1 MTAEKP
7 GRPLGLSIAIIAST
21 MLFSLLPLAQALF
34 YLSFKI
40 RFQNIEFLEGGG
52 AVGGSIEGI
61 SDLHLALQF
70 VIGIGFLVLAFFAWR
85 GKPAFMRLLFVG
97 AVLVLAAATIIS
109 TLLSFRSPVT
119 VEQLFDPVA
128 ALSDTLVRARLIFT
142 LLITLYV
149 VWYVNRGPA
158 RAFYRGYYLNEPEE
172 GEHR

>member
-1 MTAEKP
+1 MTTQKP

-34 YLSFKI
+34 YLSFKL

-52 AVGGSIEGI
+52 ATGGSIEGI
-61 SDLHLALQF
+61 SDLQLALQF
-70 VIGIGFLVLAFFAWR
+70 VTGIGFLVLALFAWR
-85 GKPAFMRLLFVG
+85 GRPAVMRLLFVG
-97 AVLVLAAATIIS
+97 AVLLLAAATVIT
-109 TLLSFRSPVT
+109 TLLSFRGEVT

-142 LLITLYV
+142 LLIALYV

-158 RAFYRGYYLNEPEE
+158 RAFYRGYYLSEPEE
-172 GEHR
+172 ESR